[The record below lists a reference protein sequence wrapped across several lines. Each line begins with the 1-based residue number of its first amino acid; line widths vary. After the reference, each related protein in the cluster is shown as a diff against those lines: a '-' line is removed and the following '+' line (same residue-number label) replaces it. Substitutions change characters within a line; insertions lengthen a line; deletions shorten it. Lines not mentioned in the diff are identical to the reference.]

1 VPLRGLPIGT
11 KAPAFQL
18 AGLRGE
24 TLTLESLRAAD
35 MPVLLTFS
43 DPQCGPCNALMPDL
57 GRWQREHASR
67 VSIALISRGS
77 AEANRN
83 KASEHG
89 VRSVLLQQDRE
100 IAERYLVTG
109 TPSAVLVAADG
120 TIASALAEGADAIAA
135 LVGHA
140 TGTPAS
146 VTGTHDNC
154 GAGTMVAGAA
164 RLGDRAPAVRLPDL
178 DGAIRDLAARREATA
193 VLFWNPSCG
202 FCQQMLE
209 QVKAWEARPPDGAPG
224 LLIVSTG
231 SVEANQALGLRST
244 ILLDQQFATARA
256 FGATGTPS
264 SVLVDAEGKIASLV
278 AVGAPAVMSVLA
290 PTRAI
295 V

>member
-1 VPLRGLPIGT
+1 
-11 KAPAFQL
+11 
-18 AGLRGE
+18 
-24 TLTLESLRAAD
+24 
-35 MPVLLTFS
+35 
-43 DPQCGPCNALMPDL
+43 
-57 GRWQREHASR
+57 
-67 VSIALISRGS
+67 
-77 AEANRN
+77 
-83 KASEHG
+83 
-89 VRSVLLQQDRE
+89 
-100 IAERYLVTG
+100 
-109 TPSAVLVAADG
+109 
-120 TIASALAEGADAIAA
+120 
-135 LVGHA
+135 
-140 TGTPAS
+140 
-146 VTGTHDNC
+146 
-154 GAGTMVAGAA
+154 
-164 RLGDRAPAVRLPDL
+164 
-178 DGAIRDLAARREATA
+178 